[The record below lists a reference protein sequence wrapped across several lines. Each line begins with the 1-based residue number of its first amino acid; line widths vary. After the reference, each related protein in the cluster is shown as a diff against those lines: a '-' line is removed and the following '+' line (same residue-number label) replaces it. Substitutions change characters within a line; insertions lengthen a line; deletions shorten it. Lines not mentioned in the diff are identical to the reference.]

1 MFALFAGRLELSQGN
16 IIFPASQKLS
26 SVVLNLEG
34 VYHLL
39 TAGTI
44 KEAPYPSEVVIINR
58 RG

>member
-1 MFALFAGRLELSQGN
+1 MFALFEGN
-16 IIFPASQKLS
+16 IIFAASQKPS
-26 SVVLNLEG
+26 SVVLNLKG

-44 KEAPYPSEVVIINR
+44 KKAPYPSEVVIINR